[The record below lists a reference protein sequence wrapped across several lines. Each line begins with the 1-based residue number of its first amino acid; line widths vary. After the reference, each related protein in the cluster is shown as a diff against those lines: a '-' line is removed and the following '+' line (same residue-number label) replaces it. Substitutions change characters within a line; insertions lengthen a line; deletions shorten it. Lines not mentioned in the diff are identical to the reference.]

1 MAVHA
6 YFSVKWEIVWV
17 TATQDVPRLR
27 KRVVE
32 ILAEVQDE

>member
-1 MAVHA
+1 
-6 YFSVKWEIVWV
+6 VKWEIVWV

-27 KRVVE
+27 QRVAE